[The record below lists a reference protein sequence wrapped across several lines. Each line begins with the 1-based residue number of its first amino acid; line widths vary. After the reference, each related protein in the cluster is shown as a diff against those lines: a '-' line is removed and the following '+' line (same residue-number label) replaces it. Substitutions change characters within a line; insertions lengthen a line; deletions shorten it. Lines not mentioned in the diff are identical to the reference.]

1 MYLTVKNPS
10 NKSTRQYL
18 SQKHRLFTMENS
30 ITTKPQEKSQYQI
43 SERKKQRA
51 ILYNNKQWR
60 ALSLIYRS
68 QHPICEK
75 CNENLAEHVHHLA
88 TPFQPGLSYSEKM
101 HRLLDIDNLMAVCP
115 KCHQLI
121 HEEQEKKKSEWRKTE
136 HLYIRY

>member
-1 MYLTVKNPS
+1 
-10 NKSTRQYL
+10 
-18 SQKHRLFTMENS
+18 MENTT
-30 ITTKPQEKSQYQI
+30 TTKPQEKSQSPI

-75 CNENLAEHVHHLA
+75 CNENLAEHVHHKLS
-88 TPFQPGLSYSEKM
+88 PFDYGLSYSEKM
-101 HRLLDIDNLMAVCP
+101 HRLLDMDNLMSVCP

-121 HEEQEKKKSEWRKTE
+121 HEEQEKKKKEWNRTE